1 MAALWAPDRA
11 VVILCVGGGE
21 EGRRKQVGGPGL
33 GALLSSLCFQGQCL
47 ILPFVPGPS
56 EILSELQGEQE
67 ATLPSCPSG
76 DRGGAEGSLGQN
88 SGWVQAC
95 QDQRRRAP

>member
-1 MAALWAPDRA
+1 M
-11 VVILCVGGGE
+11 
-21 EGRRKQVGGPGL
+21 GGPGL
-33 GALLSSLCFQGQCL
+33 GALVSCPCFQGQCL
-47 ILPFVPGPS
+47 ILPFVPGPL

-88 SGWVQAC
+88 SDRVQAC
-95 QDQRRRAP
+95 QDQRPRAP